1 MDSGVVVSNDQQRS
15 GTSESRVFSY
25 GHVPLRELEEFS
37 SSSFESMVEL
47 FKPLGDNFLGKLIEK
62 DWSSSGTYISNV
74 IIFSDNRERDVLH
87 KYLVE
92 QGQLFR
98 RDLFGFSFDDD
109 HVHIIHSCAF
119 SSSQCKCRWR
129 KEIPCGQ
136 LRPGYK
142 YRSNLRE
149 WGRRDFLS
157 GVLYFFFRKGGRKE
171 AWIEGRCQR
180 LEDNRKYYSVI
191 IIPIIIALYYLQ
203 LKVYNGKKWKENAGS
218 CWDHWKTRL
227 DMTYNDSSPM
237 KNLVDQVI
245 ESANAEMDTKK
256 WKKIKKDVF
265 RNGRSYRGKYMTYSR
280 GRRYAH

>member
-15 GTSESRVFSY
+15 GTSESRVF
-25 GHVPLRELEEFS
+25 GIRHVPLRELEEFS

-47 FKPLGDNFLGKLIEK
+47 FKPLGDNLLGKLIEK

-87 KYLVE
+87 KYFLE

-136 LRPGYK
+136 LRPGYNHK
-142 YRSNLRE
+142 Q
-149 WGRRDFLS
+149 
-157 GVLYFFFRKGGRKE
+157 KGK
-171 AWIEGRCQR
+171 IEMGC
-180 LEDNRKYYSVI
+180 K
-191 IIPIIIALYYLQ
+191 
-203 LKVYNGKKWKENAGS
+203 
-218 CWDHWKTRL
+218 
-227 DMTYNDSSPM
+227 
-237 KNLVDQVI
+237 
-245 ESANAEMDTKK
+245 
-256 WKKIKKDVF
+256 
-265 RNGRSYRGKYMTYSR
+265 
-280 GRRYAH
+280 